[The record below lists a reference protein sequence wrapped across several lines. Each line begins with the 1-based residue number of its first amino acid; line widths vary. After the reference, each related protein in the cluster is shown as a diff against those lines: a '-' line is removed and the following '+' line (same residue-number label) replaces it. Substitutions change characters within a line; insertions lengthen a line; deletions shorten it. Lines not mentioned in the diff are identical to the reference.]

1 MKYLKALN
9 NHNKILIRISRKTRT
24 AKDILDV
31 VNNVESGKF
40 SRVQKIL
47 DNIIEVTE
55 ALYFSI

>member
-40 SRVQKIL
+40 SRV
-47 DNIIEVTE
+47 
-55 ALYFSI
+55 